1 MKRFILVTAILA
13 TLTGCQ
19 SRPLAYVNTENPEV
33 ELAKIFEVDGCNVY
47 RFSDSGTSKYLTTCP
62 GSVAF
67 KTGKLDT
74 SIQTVTTKTND

>member
-19 SRPLAYVNTENPEV
+19 SRPLKYVNTENPEI

-47 RFSDSGTSKYLTTCP
+47 RFIDGNNSRYLTTCS
-62 GSVAF
+62 GSVLF
-67 KTGKLDT
+67 NSGKLADG
-74 SIQTVTTKTND
+74 IQTVTKNQ